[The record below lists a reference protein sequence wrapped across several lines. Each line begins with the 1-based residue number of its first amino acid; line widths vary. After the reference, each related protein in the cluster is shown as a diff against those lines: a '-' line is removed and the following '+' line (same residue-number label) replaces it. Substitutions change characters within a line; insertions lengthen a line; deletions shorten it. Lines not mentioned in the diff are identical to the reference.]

1 MPRTPARR
9 RAPLCAGV
17 YASRDILAPVSSAR
31 RVLILALLCALSGAA
46 VEPDAELRIEA
57 PAELRVGARIMVPVL
72 LDWDLAPDLPVI
84 VSAHA
89 EGRAL
94 EVVKGR
100 LLRAD
105 AVDPE
110 ARPLRFELP
119 LAATATGAAVLNVS
133 ALVYRCIVRC
143 EAVRLEASQH
153 VLVRDP

>member
-1 MPRTPARR
+1 
-9 RAPLCAGV
+9 
-17 YASRDILAPVSSAR
+17 
-31 RVLILALLCALSGAA
+31 
-46 VEPDAELRIEA
+46 
-57 PAELRVGARIMVPVL
+57 MVPVV

-105 AVDPE
+105 AIDPE

-133 ALVYRCIVRC
+133 ALVYRCTVRC

>member
-1 MPRTPARR
+1 
-9 RAPLCAGV
+9 
-17 YASRDILAPVSSAR
+17 
-31 RVLILALLCALSGAA
+31 
-46 VEPDAELRIEA
+46 
-57 PAELRVGARIMVPVL
+57 MVPIL

-105 AVDPE
+105 AIDPE

-119 LAATATGAAVLNVS
+119 LAATAPGAAVLNVS

-143 EAVRLEASQH
+143 EAVRLEASQQ